1 MSGYRGVLGEGE
13 NAQKVCALVVL
24 EKEQREAG
32 TACVTEPKVL
42 RGKVSGPE
50 TLSRR

>member
-1 MSGYRGVLGEGE
+1 V
-13 NAQKVCALVVL
+13 LVVL

-42 RGKVSGPE
+42 RGKVSPPPAR
-50 TLSRR
+50 LQRRPPGMKR